1 MHRRGVLVLPSH
13 LNRKAKCL
21 GRMRPGL
28 RRAQGHL
35 QEISFPCLQ
44 RAAPWTRPSPSRGQN
59 RANFSPVAQW
69 VSAKPP
75 HALRERGNSFKL
87 GSNGVSLFF
96 CLFFFF
102 WLLFCTLLRGRR
114 TPPPAPSAL
123 LLRRAE
129 GCNFHGR
136 NRDSPVPPPSSYR
149 REKRSWARVT
159 HAAGAE
165 EEDAQHSPTAGA
177 GCCREPGR
185 AAPRCPPGGEGLQS
199 PPALHK
205 ELRKNNNKK

>member
-1 MHRRGVLVLPSH
+1 MLSGKEETAS
-13 LNRKAKCL
+13 
-21 GRMRPGL
+21 
-28 RRAQGHL
+28 
-35 QEISFPCLQ
+35 SW
-44 RAAPWTRPSPSRGQN
+44 AAT
-59 RANFSPVAQW
+59 
-69 VSAKPP
+69 VSAC
-75 HALRERGNSFKL
+75 SFA
-87 GSNGVSLFF
+87 
-96 CLFFFF
+96 FFFF

-114 TPPPAPSAL
+114 TPPPAPSEL

-149 REKRSWARVT
+149 REKRSWARMT
-159 HAAGAE
+159 HAAGAEE

-199 PPALHK
+199 PATSTAQRAEEKQQQEINPLPTPPGNRNFCFRGTGRDGG
-205 ELRKNNNKK
+205 EFSRQRKAAFLGKKCRFLGGKQTC